1 MVFPGENNPRHD
13 LSRVEIGETR
23 MDGSA
28 FRYIVL
34 DQRHVRTGTFG
45 AGYSEFYV
53 MRLNPVK
60 DRVNEIWVREKTIQE
75 STVTIQP

>member
-13 LSRVEIGETR
+13 LFRVHIGEIR

-28 FRYIVL
+28 SRYIVL
-34 DQRHVRTGTFG
+34 GERHVRTGTFG

-53 MRLNPVK
+53 MRLNPVEN
-60 DRVNEIWVREKTIQE
+60 RVNEMWVREKTIQE